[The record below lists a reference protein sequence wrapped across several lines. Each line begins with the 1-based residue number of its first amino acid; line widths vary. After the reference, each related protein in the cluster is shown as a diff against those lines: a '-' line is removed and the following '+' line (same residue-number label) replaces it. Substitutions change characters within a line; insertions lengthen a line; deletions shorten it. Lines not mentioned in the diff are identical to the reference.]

1 MDIFEQDAEVAQAE
15 METSS
20 TAITEDL
27 EAMWQQEVRA
37 LSDRK
42 RELSE
47 SEAHLADGREL
58 IFRDLSLADTTLSD
72 LDLTLDL
79 NRTGDDDDA
88 MRTVNSWDEQE
99 VPEPVET
106 LLRQSLGSSP
116 VEYGEF
122 QAFAAQERQKKRKQ
136 VHEIIDLTEDTEDE
150 DEVVEVGVKER
161 PMERRVGESPAPMS
175 VGGGKTF
182 KKDCYSNNLID
193 NESTDGNNNHINGD
207 TTSNTV
213 GSPKSV
219 INDSA
224 HDKDDENE
232 NNCRIVNAKHAD
244 PERLFG
250 GRLIRRTY
258 LVEQDWGYY
267 CKVLEGNPMTAK
279 DIKKDLSRRKTAP
292 KSLLKPRP
300 RPPVQTPVVRPSA
313 GRPSAVGL
321 PLARRLDR
329 PPVVRPPVL
338 RPPVVTIPGDE
349 SDRLRLAKVNILKR
363 KYKTKKN

>member
-161 PMERRVGESPAPMS
+161 PMERRVGNDQSKEKFHSAPNS
-175 VGGGKTF
+175 VGTF
-182 KKDCYSNNLID
+182 SLRPMHTP
-193 NESTDGNNNHINGD
+193 S
-207 TTSNTV
+207 
-213 GSPKSV
+213 
-219 INDSA
+219 
-224 HDKDDENE
+224 
-232 NNCRIVNAKHAD
+232 
-244 PERLFG
+244 
-250 GRLIRRTY
+250 
-258 LVEQDWGYY
+258 LVEF
-267 CKVLEGNPMTAK
+267 CLN
-279 DIKKDLSRRKTAP
+279 IIF
-292 KSLLKPRP
+292 
-300 RPPVQTPVVRPSA
+300 
-313 GRPSAVGL
+313 
-321 PLARRLDR
+321 
-329 PPVVRPPVL
+329 
-338 RPPVVTIPGDE
+338 VTMI
-349 SDRLRLAKVNILKR
+349 V
-363 KYKTKKN
+363 